1 MTAPGTNVAS
11 SQAESTPSPTT
22 LGRDVS
28 TDIEENILD
37 NYENP
42 TYHFRLYMMSP
53 GAVSRHEYGN
63 QANAER
69 VVIAESG
76 VTPVSI
82 DDVQIITTGSIS
94 KEAGTGVATSIQ
106 FTLMEPFGVTLL
118 DQVQRAGYYLGVE
131 NFQKFPWFLELTFKG
146 RRHPEIDDSEYNV
159 RLDDGDAPLKN
170 LAWVW
175 PIQLTNMAM
184 NVTTGG
190 TVYAM
195 QAVPYA
201 EHAYTNQSSDLEEA
215 VNITAETVGEFF
227 TELQKQLNKRES
239 DKTETSKY
247 TQIDQYQFFLDE
259 AIYNAKIT
267 DLSDEEKKNR
277 AASYEIENGKMVFSF
292 QAGTSI
298 DKIVRNMLSLTS
310 FFQKEVLSTDD
321 PDNPGESTGGEET
334 IYQKLWRVIADTDVG
349 PYDELRNDYART
361 FKFLIIPWTATT
373 VQTPANITSG
383 QSSQQRVDAH
393 RRKGLIKKVYNYI
406 YTGLND
412 QVFDFE
418 LNFNF
423 NWYIALPIQGG
434 LTTVASKKE
443 PKGAMSQEQKEKWE
457 KWANKI
463 DNASDFLA
471 NPPGFAPLSQLEDW
485 LNGNINSLTTALEPA
500 TNSINAATASV
511 NDVIGTANA
520 NAQSALDTVQNG
532 MPVVP
537 DPLAGVVQNPL
548 TPFISGTSSALN
560 NLTDLTRVPRIS
572 TDANVNITDKAQKN
586 LRSLDVQLDAPEVI
600 EAANQKIKAA
610 IAEAQSGKESSDGQD
625 FAARP
630 GQTLLSAMFEQAE
643 SPVSRDLINIDLN
656 IKGDPYWLEPAP
668 IRFGDRP
675 SSQFRRLMA
684 NRGIDPDNF
693 SPSAANTE
701 RNSNF
706 QDMDE
711 VSTANTAEGEVL
723 MVFRSFTPQEFDPET
738 GLTPAGKKSSNVL
751 NGVYG
756 VRMVH
761 HSFSGGEFTQRL
773 QGIRDINTNLAEV
786 DLYATLSDQ
795 PEDSAAES
803 TNPLTDILSS
813 DVAQGAASILDA
825 TLTLTNVTQQ
835 RIDTVA
841 NLINPNNTFSS
852 GSNNTVSAIGSVN
865 TSIGAGAIGTGG
877 PRIPAITPIGSTPVS
892 IGTPEGGSKPTG
904 ESAGS
909 NRRRYSRFSRFDR
922 RFGNYTRYN
931 GYFNP
936 YP

>member
-1 MTAPGTNVAS
+1 MTENTS
-11 SQAESTPSPTT
+11 SQAESVPQPKVLS
-22 LGRDVS
+22 REVS

-53 GAVSRHEYGN
+53 GAVARQEYGN

-76 VTPVSI
+76 VTPIAIEDVSI
-82 DDVQIITTGSIS
+82 TTTGSIS
-94 KEAGTGVATSIQ
+94 KDAGTGVATNIQ

-118 DQVQRAGYYLGVE
+118 DQIQRAAYFLGID
-131 NFQKFPWFLELTFKG
+131 NFQKFPWYLELTFKG

-159 RLDDGDAPLKN
+159 RLSDGDAPLKN

-201 EHAYTNQSSDLEEA
+201 EHAYTNESSDLEEA
-215 VNITAETVGEFF
+215 VTIEADTVGEFF
-227 TELQKQLNKRES
+227 TELQRQLNKRES

-247 TQIDQYQFFLDE
+247 SHIDQYQFFLDDL
-259 AIYNAKIT
+259 IYNAEIT
-267 DLSDEEKKNR
+267 ELTAEEKANR
-277 AASYEIENGKMVFSF
+277 AASYEVVGGKMTFTF

-298 DKIVRNMLSLTS
+298 DKIVRNILSLTDY
-310 FFQKEVLSTDD
+310 FQKEVLSTSD

-334 IYQKLWRVIADTDVG
+334 IYQKLWRVVADTEVG
-349 PYDELRNDYART
+349 PYDNTRNDYSRT
-361 FKFLIIPWTATT
+361 YKYLIIPWTATT

-383 QSSQQRVDAH
+383 QTDQQRVNAH
-393 RRKGLIKKVYNYI
+393 RKKGLIKKVYNYI

-443 PKGAMSQEQKEKWE
+443 PKGAMTTEQKEKWE

-463 DNASDFLA
+463 DNASEFLA

-500 TNSINAATASV
+500 TNAVNAATASV

-520 NAQSALDTVQNG
+520 SAQSALDTVQSG

-537 DPLAGVVQNPL
+537 DPIAGVVQNPA
-548 TPFISGTSSALN
+548 TPFISGASSTLN
-560 NLTDLTRVPRIS
+560 NLTDLTKIPRIS
-572 TDANVNITDKAQKN
+572 TPSANVGLPNKAQQN
-586 LRSLDVQLDAPEVI
+586 IRALDTQLDAPEVI
-600 EAANQKIKAA
+600 EAANQKIKAS
-610 IAEAQSGKESSDGQD
+610 IIEAQSGKESSDGQD

-668 IRFGDRP
+668 IRLGNPP
-675 SSQFRRLMA
+675 SSHFRRLMA
-684 NRGIDPDNF
+684 NRGVNPD
-693 SPSAANTE
+693 STGGNTNQ
-701 RNSNF
+701 NSNF
-706 QDMDE
+706 QDLE
-711 VSTANTAEGEVL
+711 NVSSANTAEGEVL

-738 GLTPAGKKSSNVL
+738 GLTPAGKKSANVL
-751 NGVYG
+751 NGIYG

-761 HSFSGGEFTQRL
+761 HEFSGGEFKQRL
-773 QGIRDINTNLAEV
+773 QGIRDINTNLRNV
-786 DLYATLSDQ
+786 DLYAELRDT
-795 PEDSAAES
+795 PESTAAES
-803 TNPLTDILSS
+803 TNPITDILTS

-825 TLTLTNVTQQ
+825 TITLTNVTQQ

-852 GSNNTVSAIGSVN
+852 GVSTSTTSSTIGPVISTAIGAAA
-865 TSIGAGAIGTGG
+865 IGAGAIGTGG
-877 PRIPAITPIGSTPVS
+877 PRIQPINPSN
-892 IGTPEGGSKPTG
+892 IGTSPQPSTAGTDGRTSGRGGP
-904 ESAGS
+904 
-909 NRRRYSRFSRFDR
+909 RRRYGTRYDGRFSRYYGSDYYYTQR
-922 RFGNYTRYN
+922 R
-931 GYFNP
+931 
-936 YP
+936 